1 MRKHFLN
8 CLVHVAIAAL
18 CLGTMANTTTA
29 GPFTRECAAHDLQIL
44 MLIEERESTNAISA
58 ERLSDTMF
66 MMMDAR
72 MTCHE
77 GHEADA
83 LTMYDN
89 VAGSLT
95 PSINRRRPPSLI
107 NGMAAGSFTRGCA
120 ARDLQILKV
129 IKERENASAI
139 SAEQASDA
147 LLTILNARMICYD
160 GHVVDALAIYD
171 DVARSLT
178 PCNLRQG
185 TSPNLITSQ
194 VR

>member
-1 MRKHFLN
+1 MTKHFLN
-8 CLVHVAIAAL
+8 CSVRAATAAL
-18 CLGTMANTTTA
+18 CLGAMINGTTA
-29 GPFTRECAAHDLQIL
+29 GSFTRGCAARDLQIL
-44 MLIEERESTNAISA
+44 MLIEERESTNAILA
-58 ERLSDTMF
+58 ERLSDAMF

-72 MTCHE
+72 MTCRE

-95 PSINRRRPPSLI
+95 PSINRRTPPSLI
-107 NGMAAGSFTRGCA
+107 NGAAAGSFTRGCA

-129 IKERENASAI
+129 IKERENVNAI
-139 SAEQASDA
+139 SVEQVSDTMI
-147 LLTILNARMICYD
+147 TILNARMICYE

-178 PCNLRQG
+178 PHNLRQN